1 MLDSKFERLRPKDG
15 EPDPSTWN
23 SAANSFRNSDMELV
37 FYGYEE
43 CAPKKSWGPGT
54 KGLCKIHYVH
64 CGKGTIFVDNQE
76 LHVHKGEC
84 FVLYPDTYLYYV
96 ADDKDPWHYSWVAF
110 DGMNAEY
117 YLKKANIG
125 KTDIVVK
132 TFDQPLLEEA
142 FEKLSKINLSD
153 TTKDLKFISILYTI
167 LSTLIPPAKEEKE
180 TNSLCTENVKTALNY
195 IHNHY
200 SESISVVD
208 IAAHLS
214 LERKYFTRIFK
225 ERLCMPPSV
234 YLSNSRLSQACELLG
249 NTSLSVMEVSQ
260 KVGYDN
266 PFSFSRAFKKAYN
279 LSPSAY
285 RFGIQK

>member
-1 MLDSKFERLRPKDG
+1 
-15 EPDPSTWN
+15 
-23 SAANSFRNSDMELV
+23 
-37 FYGYEE
+37 
-43 CAPKKSWGPGT
+43 
-54 KGLCKIHYVH
+54 
-64 CGKGTIFVDNQE
+64 
-76 LHVHKGEC
+76 
-84 FVLYPDTYLYYV
+84 
-96 ADDKDPWHYSWVAF
+96 
-110 DGMNAEY
+110 MNAEY

-167 LSTLIPPAKEEKE
+167 LSTLIPSAKEETE

-234 YLSNSRLSQACELLG
+234 YLSNYRLSQACELLG
-249 NTSLSVMEVSQ
+249 NTSLSIMEVSQ